1 MFGAL
6 KSMFGGGNEAVLE
19 ALNNKAA
26 IIDVRTP
33 SEFSGGHVAGSKN
46 IPLNELG
53 TALNKLPKTAPIVF
67 CCASGARSGAATDM
81 ARSAGYDAHNG
92 GPWTNVNRMMADRG

>member
-6 KSMFGGGNEAVLE
+6 KSMLGGGNEAVSE
-19 ALNNKAA
+19 AIKNGAA
-26 IIDVRTP
+26 IIDVRTRA
-33 SEFSGGHVAGSKN
+33 EYSGGHVAGSKN

-53 TALNKLPKTAPIVF
+53 SALSSLPKTKPVVF
-67 CCASGARSGAATDM
+67 CCASGARSGQAASM

-92 GPWTNVNRMMADRG
+92 GPWTAVNRIVADQQ